1 MTFLFLIL
9 PSPVTTSAACEK
21 LERDRNELQA
31 TYEGFLQKLNEQH
44 HSDLA
49 ELEERLKQFYTAE
62 CEKLQSICIEE
73 AEKYKAQLQEQVC
86 GIWSRNILQQ
96 LFSTSEPLRN
106 LYLFTC
112 LFILAINECILSNV
126 KLYLIAI
133 TKENVSMQSWPSL
146 KVVF

>member
-1 MTFLFLIL
+1 MTFVCFFLIL
-9 PSPVTTSAACEK
+9 PPSVTTSAACEK
-21 LERDRNELQA
+21 LERDRNELQV

-44 HSDLA
+44 HNDLA

-86 GIWSRNILQQ
+86 GVWSRNILQQ
-96 LFSTSEPLRN
+96 LFSATNEPSRN
-106 LYLFTC
+106 LDLFIY
-112 LFILAINECILSNV
+112 LFILATSECILSNV

-133 TKENVSMQSWPSL
+133 TKENVSTKP
-146 KVVF
+146 